1 MASGVQPPVDVGL
14 RSEGFV
20 HIGKGMTDPGR
31 QPCNRL
37 RIDLTVG
44 KSAEPP
50 RDGSLA
56 GGHLSIGIIGMIG
69 GHGRNP

>member
-1 MASGVQPPVDVGL
+1 MASGVQPPVNVRL
-14 RSEGFV
+14 RSEGFI
-20 HIGKGMTDPGR
+20 HIGKGMTDPRR

-37 RIDLTVG
+37 RVDLTVG

-50 RDGSLA
+50 CDGSLA
-56 GGHLSIGIIGMIG
+56 GGHLAIGMIRMIG